1 MPMPVRNLMRAIN
14 RSKIL
19 ETIRTMGLV
28 SRIDIARITG
38 LSQALV
44 TGLTAELIKKGLI
57 LEKQS
62 GEYEGGR
69 RPMLLALNPEGAFVV
84 GVNLSISEISVVI
97 VNFEGAVEAF
107 YTTPLE
113 PVQHPVADIASSMV
127 KAVQSCIWEANFTK
141 KQISGVGIGIP
152 GLVNSDS
159 GQIRFLPNY
168 GWENVNLKERVQR
181 ELNHPCYVDNSTNTL
196 ALAEQWF
203 GEGKGIDNFLVVTI
217 ENGVGLGAVINGRIY
232 RGGEGIAAEFGH
244 LTIDPDGPECRC
256 GKKGC
261 VEAYAGNIA
270 IMRDAR
276 QAALDG
282 RWGVEAPD
290 AMTYEDV
297 VEAARNGV
305 DVLRGL
311 FARAGEMLGVG
322 IAHLMTLFNPSKI
335 IITGKGV
342 WAGELIFDDMYATLD
357 SYISPKFGHKSTQI
371 IVQQW
376 AEQDWAR
383 GAGALVLRELYKTPV
398 GQVATDQ

>member
-19 ETIRTMGLV
+19 ETIRTMGMV
-28 SRIDIARITG
+28 SRIDIARTTG
-38 LSQALV
+38 LSQASV
-44 TGLTAELIKKGLI
+44 TGLTADLIKKGLI
-57 LEKQS
+57 LEKQP

-69 RPMLLALNPEGAFVV
+69 RPMLLALNPKGAFVV
-84 GVNLSISEISVVI
+84 GVNLSINEINVVI

-113 PVQHPVADIASSMV
+113 AVQHPVADIAGRIV
-127 KAVQSCIWEANFTK
+127 NAVQACMWEASFSK

-159 GQIRFLPNY
+159 GLIRFLPNY
-168 GWENVNLKERVQR
+168 GWENVNLKELVQR

-196 ALAEQWF
+196 ALAEHWF

-217 ENGVGLGAVINGRIY
+217 QNGVGLGVVINGRIY

-244 LTIDPDGPECRC
+244 LTINPDGPACRC

-270 IMRDAR
+270 IIRDAR
-276 QAALDG
+276 QAALKG
-282 RWGVEAPD
+282 QWAFEEPRAI
-290 AMTYEDV
+290 TYEAV
-297 VEAARNGV
+297 VKAARNGA
-305 DVLRGL
+305 DVLRAL
-311 FARAGEMLGVG
+311 FARAGKTLGIG
-322 IAHLMTLFNPSKI
+322 IAHLITLFNPSKI

-342 WAGELIFDDMYATLD
+342 LAGELILNDLHATLD
-357 SYISPKFGHKSTQI
+357 SYISPKFGHESTQI

-376 AEQDWAR
+376 TEQNWAR

-398 GQVATDQ
+398 GQVAMDQ